1 MKTETNAKQ
10 SKLVLV
16 VLTVHTM
23 HHSGRNNRKI
33 MKLSSKIACS
43 LAGFLK
49 LATVCVVCSG
59 LLMNGHPPSW
69 GHGDQN
75 LECMSKQ
82 I

>member
-1 MKTETNAKQ
+1 MQ
-10 SKLVLV
+10 SKLVLAV
-16 VLTVHTM
+16 FTVHTM
-23 HHSGRNNRKI
+23 HDSGRNSRKI
-33 MKLSSKIACS
+33 VKLSFKIACS

-49 LATVCVVCSG
+49 LATVCVVCSR
-59 LLMNGHPPSW
+59 LLMNGRPPSW